1 MKQDFLRFH
10 ELSVRN
16 KYQEQMTGLN
26 MVFFEKESY
35 LLCSLDHTGRSLA
48 EIFNGDSRI
57 VGGRIFDAEG
67 MQGDCTE
74 IFFQREKIYYVDSHV
89 RFMNSLNLAENI
101 FLLRPNSLKKV
112 KLNRKAVLLRTEEL
126 FRRYGRLTK
135 YFYN

>member
-57 VGGRIFDAEG
+57 VGGRIFDAAEQPEKSKAEPEG
-67 MQGDCTE
+67 GSFADRGVVPALRAAVPTGTKSGVAAGD
-74 IFFQREKIYYVDSHV
+74 
-89 RFMNSLNLAENI
+89 
-101 FLLRPNSLKKV
+101 
-112 KLNRKAVLLRTEEL
+112 
-126 FRRYGRLTK
+126 
-135 YFYN
+135 

>member
-1 MKQDFLRFH
+1 MKQDFLQFH

-35 LLCSLDHTGRSLA
+35 LCCSLDHTGRSLA

-67 MQGDCTE
+67 MPGDCTE
-74 IFFQREKIYYVDSHV
+74 FFFKG
-89 RFMNSLNLAENI
+89 
-101 FLLRPNSLKKV
+101 KKFTMWTAMSG
-112 KLNRKAVLLRTEEL
+112 L
-126 FRRYGRLTK
+126 
-135 YFYN
+135 